1 MAIGR
6 FLMRRFSVQAPR
18 RQAAALVTRLLLALA
33 CAGSAQPLAAEN
45 PPGDRST
52 HDKLHERYALAR
64 LELAELDLE
73 KASLLDKE
81 GEGGLVSD
89 HDLRR
94 LRTRVAVLKELVA
107 ITREH
112 PHGTGILGQRVR
124 AKASLKLAE
133 EDLSLAR
140 TLHERN
146 PGEFSALTVRRSEAK
161 AEIAR
166 LRLALWDDPANV
178 PSVIDEIQ
186 MQIDQL
192 TDHVV
197 DLLDQADNDRIND
210 ALRQ

>member
-6 FLMRRFSVQAPR
+6 FLMRRFSVRMPR
-18 RQAAALVTRLLLALA
+18 QRATAWAITLILATA
-33 CAGSAQPLAAEN
+33 CVWSSQPLAAED
-45 PPGDRST
+45 PPVERT
-52 HDKLHERYALAR
+52 PHDELHEKYASAR
-64 LELAELDLE
+64 LKLAELDLE

-81 GEGGLVSD
+81 GKGGLVSD

-94 LRTRVAVLKELVA
+94 LRTRIAVLEDLVA

-112 PHGTGILGQRVR
+112 PHGTGIHGQRVR
-124 AKASLKLAE
+124 AKSNLKLAE

-146 PGEFSALTVRRSEAK
+146 PGEFTALAIRRSEAK
-161 AEIAR
+161 VEIAR

-178 PSVIDEIQ
+178 PSVIDEMQ

-197 DLLDQADNDRIND
+197 DLLDRADNDRIND
-210 ALRQ
+210 ALR